1 MHHANPTGLKHFQR
15 FSRMHTS
22 AGKLSGTEWCIN
34 MRYVT
39 LKQPAVFKGLRVK
52 IGISSRALLR
62 ASLRD
67 PIKHVRDTPLT
78 ADLWSVVNQPTT
90 FDSFNQ
96 LGVIKSHYKWFKAL
110 KKNGSQRRPGA
121 SLLIVSTVRRS
132 SSRAT
137 HTVRVPLTSLFP
149 FPKPEGYPFRL

>member
-1 MHHANPTGLKHFQR
+1 
-15 FSRMHTS
+15 
-22 AGKLSGTEWCIN
+22 

-78 ADLWSVVNQPTT
+78 VDL
-90 FDSFNQ
+90 
-96 LGVIKSHYKWFKAL
+96 
-110 KKNGSQRRPGA
+110 
-121 SLLIVSTVRRS
+121 
-132 SSRAT
+132 
-137 HTVRVPLTSLFP
+137 
-149 FPKPEGYPFRL
+149 